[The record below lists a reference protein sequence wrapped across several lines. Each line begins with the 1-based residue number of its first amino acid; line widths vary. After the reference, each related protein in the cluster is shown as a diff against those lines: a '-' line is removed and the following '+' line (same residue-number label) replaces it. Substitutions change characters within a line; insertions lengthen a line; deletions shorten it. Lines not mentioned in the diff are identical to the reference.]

1 MRGWWGALVAC
12 LVLAPVPTRAE
23 DMARLEL
30 NTVENANNRCSLTFV
45 IENKTDRGIDSLKLD
60 LALFNLESVIQ
71 RRMVTEMGPVRAKR
85 TNVRTFATDG
95 DCGQIGAVLVND
107 VTACAPLEPTAC
119 LDGLALSSRVKTIKL
134 YK

>member
-1 MRGWWGALVAC
+1 MRRWWGALVAC

-30 NTVENANNRCSLTFV
+30 NTVDNANNRCSLTFL

-95 DCGQIGAVLVND
+95 DCGQIGAILVND

>member
-1 MRGWWGALVAC
+1 MRRWWGALVAC

-30 NTVENANNRCSLTFV
+30 NTVENANNRCSLTFL

-95 DCGQIGAVLVND
+95 DCGQIGAILVND

>member
-12 LVLAPVPTRAE
+12 LVLAPVPARAE

-95 DCGQIGAVLVND
+95 DCGQIGAILVND

>member
-1 MRGWWGALVAC
+1 MRRWWGALVAC

-30 NTVENANNRCSLTFV
+30 NTVENANNRCSLTFL

-71 RRMVTEMGPVRAKR
+71 RRMVTEMGPVRAQR

-95 DCGQIGAVLVND
+95 DCGQIGAILVND

>member
-1 MRGWWGALVAC
+1 MRRWWGALVAC

-95 DCGQIGAVLVND
+95 DCGQIGAILVND

>member
-1 MRGWWGALVAC
+1 MRRWCGVLVAC
-12 LVLAPVPTRAE
+12 LILAPVPTRAE

-95 DCGQIGAVLVND
+95 ECGQIGAILVND

>member
-1 MRGWWGALVAC
+1 MRRWCGVLVAC
-12 LVLAPVPTRAE
+12 LILAPVPTRAE

-95 DCGQIGAVLVND
+95 DCGQIGAILVND